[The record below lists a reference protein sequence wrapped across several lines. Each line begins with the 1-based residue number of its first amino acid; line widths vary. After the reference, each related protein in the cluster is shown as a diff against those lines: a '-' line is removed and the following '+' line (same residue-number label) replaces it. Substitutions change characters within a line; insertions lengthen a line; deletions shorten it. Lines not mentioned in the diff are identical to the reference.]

1 VIGRILLVDDEKLTR
16 LTLEVELK
24 DNDYEVFTAANP
36 YEALAI
42 LERQEIDVVLTD
54 VRMPSMDGLEFQRVA
69 RDKWP
74 DTVIVFMTAFGTV
87 ASAVEAMREGAAD
100 YLTKPLHTEELLIRL
115 QRLSQIRRHREQYRR
130 LLADAADH
138 GKVGDLVYR
147 SSVMAAVV
155 ERALSVASTDMTVLI
170 EGETG
175 TGKEVLSRVI
185 HDHSQRSA
193 GPFVP
198 INCAGLN
205 PNLVESE
212 LFGHEAGAFTGA
224 VRQRRGRFESAA
236 GGTVLIDEVDDL
248 PAEIQVRLLRFL
260 QDHTFER
267 VGGNKMLTGDVRV
280 LCATKRSLP
289 DLVREGRFRED
300 LYFRINAVCLQ
311 LPPLRSRREDILPLA
326 ELFAKRFW
334 KSRGY
339 TTAPEISAD
348 VLRTLVAH
356 DWPGNVRELAHAIE
370 HGAMFSHGAPIA
382 PQHLPPS
389 VGAAGKSELVELKLE
404 GLDAVSYTD
413 IVASCERKLIDWALG
428 RTGGNQARAA
438 ELLKLSRTTLRGRI
452 AAVRGQGPIE
462 PGDATGK

>member
-1 VIGRILLVDDEKLTR
+1 VLGRILLVDDERLTR

-24 DNDYEVFTAANP
+24 DNDFEVFTAANP

-42 LERQEIDVVLTD
+42 LERQQIDVVLTD
-54 VRMPSMDGLEFQRVA
+54 VRMPSMDGLQFQRSL
-69 RDKWP
+69 RERWP

-115 QRLSQIRRHREQYRR
+115 QRLSQMRREREQYRR
-130 LLADAADH
+130 LLADAATH
-138 GKVGDLVYR
+138 GKLGDLVYR
-147 SSVMAAVV
+147 SSAMAAVV
-155 ERALSVASTDMTVLI
+155 ERALSVAATDMSVLV

-175 TGKEVLSRVI
+175 TGKEVLARAI
-185 HDHSQRSA
+185 HEHSQRCA

-248 PAEIQVRLLRFL
+248 PSEIQVRLLRFL

-267 VGGNKMLTGDVRV
+267 VGGNKTITGDVRV

-289 DLVREGRFRED
+289 ELVRSGRFRED
-300 LYFRINAVCLQ
+300 LYFRINAVCVT
-311 LPPLRSRREDILPLA
+311 LPPLRERREDILPLA
-326 ELFAKRFW
+326 DHFAKRFW
-334 KSRGY
+334 AERGY
-339 TTAPEISAD
+339 ATSPEIAED
-348 VLRTLVAH
+348 ALRAFLSYE
-356 DWPGNVRELAHAIE
+356 WPGNVRELAHAIE
-370 HGAMFSHGAPIA
+370 HGAMFSGGAPIA
-382 PQHLPPS
+382 SKHLPPS
-389 VGAAGKSELVELKLE
+389 IGAPDKSEMVELRLE
-404 GLDAVSYTD
+404 GYQSVPYTE
-413 IVASCERKLIDWALG
+413 IVTACERQLIDWALG

-438 ELLKLSRTTLRGRI
+438 ELLRLSRTTLRGRI
-452 AAVRGQGPIE
+452 AAVRGEAPE
-462 PGDATGK
+462 K